1 MKNTRDL
8 FAQTD
13 QQVSTLKQRI
23 ARQRE
28 VIKQAK
34 LRGHSTAGAETIQDT
49 LHQTL
54 RAFEKRRQQLFER
67 LEPKRE
73 DRER

>member
-34 LRGHSTAGAETIQDT
+34 LRGHSTAAAETIQDT